1 MKACFLEEVDAGF
14 DHCLGG
20 YRLYIPV
27 AIQGLLA
34 VGWAYSPVS
43 TILLVQFRRVN
54 VFSAC

>member
-20 YRLYIPV
+20 YRLYIAV

-34 VGWAYSPVS
+34 VWGV
-43 TILLVQFRRVN
+43 IL
-54 VFSAC
+54 